1 MKTTV
6 QPAVQPL
13 RGSLHIPGDKSISH
27 RALLFGALASGTS
40 RIHGMLSTGDCLATQ
55 SCLAQL
61 GVTIEPNI
69 DGTVLVRGVGLQG
82 LSQPTTDIHCGRSGT
97 TLRLLAGILAG
108 QSFPSVLTGDR
119 QLLRR
124 PMARIV
130 NPLREM
136 NSTIKATNG
145 CAPLRIAGAKL
156 QGAVHDLAIASAQV
170 KSALLL
176 AGLYADGDTTVH
188 QCGPAR
194 DHTERMLA
202 AMGAKVQVDGLSVS
216 IEPTTA
222 LSPLELRVP
231 GDISSAAFPIVAA
244 ILVPGSKITLRHVG
258 LNPTR
263 TGLLDVLMAMG
274 ADIEIANRST
284 DSGEPVGDI
293 TVTSSHLTATT
304 VEGHTVVRMID
315 EFPILAVAACYAQGT
330 TIIHGASELRAK
342 ETDRIATVASE
353 LRALGA
359 QIGEY
364 QDGFAIHG
372 PTPLH
377 GGIVDSHRDHRLAM
391 ALTIAGLVAQNDVIV
406 DQAEYAADSYPGF
419 LEQIHLLGVRQ

>member
-6 QPAVQPL
+6 QPAAQPL
-13 RGSLHIPGDKSISH
+13 CGSLHVPGDKSISH
-27 RALLFGALASGTS
+27 RALLFGALATGTS
-40 RIHGMLSTGDCLATQ
+40 RIHGLLSTGDCLATQ
-55 SCLAQL
+55 TCLAQL
-61 GVTIEPNI
+61 GVTIEHDT
-69 DGTVLVRGVGLQG
+69 DGTVVVHGVGLRG
-82 LSQPTTDIHCGRSGT
+82 LTAPTTDIHCGRSGT

-108 QSFPSVLTGDR
+108 QSFSSKLTGDR

-130 NPLREM
+130 DPLRAM
-136 NSTIKATNG
+136 QSTIKSTNG
-145 CAPLRIAGAKL
+145 CAPLRITGTKLHGAI
-156 QGAVHDLAIASAQV
+156 HDLTIASAQV

-176 AGLYADGDTTVH
+176 AGLFADSDTTVH

-194 DHTERMLA
+194 DHTERMLD
-202 AMGAKVQVDGLSVS
+202 AMGAGVHVDGLTVR
-216 IEPTTA
+216 IEPAAA
-222 LSPLELRVP
+222 LSPLALRIP

-244 ILVPGSKITLRHVG
+244 ILVPGSTITLRHVG

-263 TGLLDVLMAMG
+263 TGLLDVLIAMG
-274 ADIEIANRST
+274 ADIEIVNRSI
-284 DSGEPVGDI
+284 DSGEPVGDL
-293 TVTSSHLTATT
+293 TVRSSQLSATT
-304 VEGHTVVRMID
+304 VDGPTVVRMID

-330 TIIHGASELRAK
+330 TIVHGASELRAK

-359 QIGEY
+359 RIGEY
-364 QDGFAIHG
+364 EDGFAIHG

-377 GGIVDSHRDHRLAM
+377 GGLVDSHRDHRLAM
-391 ALTIAGLVAQNDVIV
+391 ALTIAGLVAQDDVIV

-419 LEQIHLLGVRQ
+419 LEQLHSLGESQ